1 MSSES
6 LNLVMAGSRKRRI
19 KDKLAKYGVT
29 TGGALVLV
37 ALLLIFFYLLYVV
50 KPIFNG
56 ASVEATSSFTLPT
69 QGKTAWLGVE
79 EQNEIGYRF
88 NDQGQ
93 VSFFAVKA
101 DGGVKVGQVLGQASV
116 AGDVTAVAP
125 PAPGQKL
132 IAYGFADG
140 KAMVVQPSFKVSYPN
155 DVRVI
160 EPSLQYPF
168 GEEPVVIDPQ
178 GKALTRMV
186 FEATKDKMATAAV
199 TEDGR
204 GVMTVMSGE
213 ENFLSGEVEW
223 SSQNYAIPSLPRHV
237 DQMLLTPNLRILFVR
252 EGNRLSV
259 YDIHNLSD
267 ISLRDVMEINAP
279 NADVTQVALLS
290 GASSLMVGND
300 NGVISQWFE
309 VAKDGK
315 RQFTQIRDFKGDGPV
330 ALLTPEHFRKGF
342 ISAANDGTINFFHA
356 TGEAK
361 LLGETIEGGALAAL
375 AISPRHNLL
384 LTQQGND
391 FKVFEVENDH
401 PEVTWSALWQEVW
414 YEGYPEPQYV
424 WQSTSASNELTQ
436 QGNDFKVFEVE
447 NDHPEVTW
455 SALWQ
460 EVWYEGYPEPM
471 YVWQS
476 TSASNDFE
484 AKLSLVP
491 LVFGTLKASFYAM
504 LFAVPL
510 GVAGAIYTAYFMSAG
525 LRKYVKPT
533 VEIMAALPT
542 VILGFL
548 AGLWLAPII
557 EGALPGVILLLLLL
571 PMGMLL
577 TALVWNYLPER
588 GRSWLPEGWHAILL
602 IPVLLLIGWGAFAL
616 SPLIENAFMH
626 GDSRIWLTHEMGI
639 KFDQRNSLVVGI
651 AMGFAVIPTIF
662 SIAEDAVFSVPKH
675 LTQGSLALG
684 ATPWQTLS
692 RVVILTASPGIFS
705 AVMMGLGRAVGET
718 MIVLMATGNTPIMD
732 FSMFQGLRTLAANIA
747 VEMPESEVGSSHY
760 RVLFLAA
767 FVLFVFTFMFNTLAE
782 FIRQRLREKYSSL

>member
-6 LNLVMAGSRKRRI
+6 LHLVMAGSRKRRI

-56 ASVEATSSFTLPT
+56 ASMEPTASFTLPI

-88 NDQGQ
+88 SDQGQ
-93 VSFFAVKA
+93 VNFFAVQN
-101 DGGVKVGQVLGQASV
+101 DGKVKVGQSLGQAQV
-116 AGDVTAVAP
+116 KGDITAVAP
-125 PAPGQKL
+125 PSPGQKL
-132 IAYGFADG
+132 MAYGFADG
-140 KAMVVQPSFKVSYPN
+140 KAQVVQPAFKVSYPN

-168 GEEPVVIDPQ
+168 GEEPVVVDPA
-178 GKALTRMV
+178 GKALSLMV

-199 TEDGR
+199 TADGR
-204 GVMTVMSGE
+204 GVMMVMSGE

-223 SSQNYAIPSLPRHV
+223 SAQNYSIPSLPRHV

-252 EGNRLSV
+252 DGNRLSV
-259 YDIHNLSD
+259 YDIHNLND
-267 ISLRDVMEINAP
+267 ISLRNVLEINAP
-279 NADVTQVALLS
+279 DANVTRVELLS
-290 GASSLMVGND
+290 GASSLLVGND

-309 VAKDGK
+309 VARDGK
-315 RQFTQIRDFKGDGPV
+315 RQFTQIRDFKGDGAV
-330 ALLTPEHFRKGF
+330 AQLTPEHFRKGF
-342 ISAANDGTINFFHA
+342 ISADKSGTISFFHA
-356 TGEAK
+356 TGETK
-361 LLGETIEGGALAAL
+361 LLSEKVEGGPLAAL
-375 AISPRHNLL
+375 AISPRHNVLL
-384 LTQQGND
+384 MQQGGA
-391 FKVFEVENDH
+391 FKLFAVENEH
-401 PEVTWSALWQEVW
+401 PEVTWSALWQQVW
-414 YEGYPEPQYV
+414 YEGYPEPQ
-424 WQSTSASNELTQ
+424 
-436 QGNDFKVFEVE
+436 
-447 NDHPEVTW
+447 
-455 SALWQ
+455 
-460 EVWYEGYPEPM
+460 

-504 LFAVPL
+504 VFAVPL

-557 EGALPGVILLLLLL
+557 EGALPGVVLLLILL

-588 GRSWLPEGWHAILL
+588 GKSWLPEGWHAILL
-602 IPVLLLIGWGAFAL
+602 IPVLLLIGWGAFAV

-626 GDSRIWLTHEMGI
+626 GDSRIWLTHDMGI

-767 FVLFVFTFMFNTLAE
+767 FVLFVFTFLFNTLAE

>member
-56 ASVEATSSFTLPT
+56 ASMEPTASFTLPAA
-69 QGKTAWLGVE
+69 GKTAWLGVE

-88 NDQGQ
+88 SDKGQ
-93 VSFFAVKA
+93 VNFFAVQGDDKI
-101 DGGVKVGQVLGQASV
+101 KVGQSLGQAQV
-116 AGDVTAVAP
+116 AGDITTVAT
-125 PAPGQKL
+125 PAPGQRL

-140 KAMVVQPSFKVSYPN
+140 KAQVVQPAFKVSYPN

-178 GKALTRMV
+178 GKALQLMV

-213 ENFLSGEVEW
+213 ENFISGEIEW
-223 SSQNYAIPSLPRHV
+223 SSENYTIPSLPRHV

-259 YDIHNLSD
+259 YDIHNLSE
-267 ISLRDVMEINAP
+267 ISLRNVLEINAP
-279 NADVTQVALLS
+279 NANVTRVQLLS
-290 GASSLMVGND
+290 GASSLLVGND

-315 RQFTQIRDFKGDGPV
+315 RQFTQIRDFKGDGAV
-330 ALLTPEHFRKGF
+330 DLLTPEHFRKGF
-342 ISAANDGTINFFHA
+342 ISADKDGIISFFHA
-356 TGEAK
+356 TGETK
-361 LLGETIEGGALAAL
+361 LLTETVEGGELSAL

-384 LTQQGND
+384 LMQQGNS
-391 FKVFEVENDH
+391 FKLFSVENEH
-401 PEVTWSALWQEVW
+401 PEVTWSALWQQVW
-414 YEGYPEPQYV
+414 YEGYPEPQ
-424 WQSTSASNELTQ
+424 
-436 QGNDFKVFEVE
+436 
-447 NDHPEVTW
+447 
-455 SALWQ
+455 
-460 EVWYEGYPEPM
+460 

-491 LVFGTLKASFYAM
+491 LSFGTLKAAFYAL

-510 GVAGAIYTAYFMSAG
+510 GIAGAIYTAYFMSPG
-525 LRKYVKPT
+525 MRKFVKPT
-533 VEIMAALPT
+533 IEIMEALPT

-548 AGLWLAPII
+548 AGLWLAPIV
-557 EGALPGVILLLLLL
+557 EDYLPGIFMMLVML

-577 TALVWNYLPER
+577 AALLWHLLPDTLKQ
-588 GRSWLPEGWHAILL
+588 SVPEGSQAVLL
-602 IPVLLLIGWGAFAL
+602 IPVVILIGWMALTL
-616 SPLIENAFMH
+616 SPVVENAFFG
-626 GDSRIWLTHEMGI
+626 GDTRSWLTNVMGI

-767 FVLFVFTFMFNTLAE
+767 FVLFVFTFLFNTLAE
-782 FIRQRLREKYSSL
+782 FVRQRLREKYSSM

>member
-1 MSSES
+1 M
-6 LNLVMAGSRKRRI
+6 
-19 KDKLAKYGVT
+19 AKYGVT

-56 ASVEATSSFTLPT
+56 ATMEPTASFTLPVA
-69 QGKTAWLGVE
+69 GKTAWLGVE

-88 NDQGQ
+88 SDKGQ
-93 VSFFAVKA
+93 VNFFAVQG
-101 DGGVKVGQVLGQASV
+101 DGKVKVGQVLGQAQV
-116 AGDVTAVAP
+116 KGDITAVAP

-140 KAMVVQPSFKVSYPN
+140 KAQVVQPYFKVSYPN

-160 EPSLQYPF
+160 EPSLQSPF
-168 GEEPVVIDPQ
+168 GEEPVVVDPQ
-178 GKALTRMV
+178 GKALTLMV

-199 TEDGR
+199 TADGR
-204 GVMTVMSGE
+204 GVMAVMSGE
-213 ENFLSGEVEW
+213 ENFLSGDIEW
-223 SSQNYAIPSLPRHV
+223 SAQNYSIPSLPRHV

-259 YDIHNLSD
+259 YDIHNLND

-279 NADVTQVALLS
+279 NANVTRVELLS
-290 GASSLMVGND
+290 GASSLLVGND

-309 VAKDGK
+309 VARDGK
-315 RQFTQIRDFKGDGPV
+315 RQFTQIRDFKGDGAV
-330 ALLTPEHFRKGF
+330 AQLTPEHFRKGF
-342 ISAANDGTINFFHA
+342 ISADKEGTVSFFHA
-356 TGEAK
+356 TGETK
-361 LLGETIEGGALAAL
+361 LLSEKVEGGALSAL
-375 AISPRHNLL
+375 AISPRHNVLL
-384 LTQQGND
+384 MQQGD
-391 FKVFEVENDH
+391 AFKLFSVENEH
-401 PEVTWSALWQEVW
+401 PEVTWSALWQQVW
-414 YEGYPEPQYV
+414 YEGYPEPQ
-424 WQSTSASNELTQ
+424 
-436 QGNDFKVFEVE
+436 
-447 NDHPEVTW
+447 
-455 SALWQ
+455 
-460 EVWYEGYPEPM
+460 

-504 LFAVPL
+504 VFAVPL

-557 EGALPGVILLLLLL
+557 EGALPGVVLLLILL

-577 TALVWNYLPER
+577 TALIWNYLPER
-588 GRSWLPEGWHAILL
+588 GKSWLPEGWHAILL
-602 IPVLLLIGWGAFAL
+602 IPVLLLIGWGAFAV

-767 FVLFVFTFMFNTLAE
+767 FVLFVFTFLFNTLAE

>member
-6 LNLVMAGSRKRRI
+6 LHLGMAGSRKRRI

-56 ASVEATSSFTLPT
+56 ATMEPTASFTLPT
-69 QGKTAWLGVE
+69 SGKTAWLGVE

-88 NDQGQ
+88 SDNGQ
-93 VSFFAVKA
+93 VNFFAVQG
-101 DGGVKVGQVLGQASV
+101 DGKIKVGQSLGQAEV

-140 KAMVVQPSFKVSYPN
+140 KAQVVQPSFKVSYPN

-168 GEEPVVIDPQ
+168 GEEPVVVDPE
-178 GKALTRMV
+178 GKALKTMV
-186 FEATKDKMATAAV
+186 FEATKDKMAAAAV

-213 ENFLSGEVEW
+213 ENFLSGEIEW
-223 SSQNYAIPSLPRHV
+223 SAQNYTIPSLPRHV

-259 YDIHNLSD
+259 YDIQNLSD
-267 ISLRDVMEINAP
+267 ISVRNVLEINAP
-279 NADVTQVALLS
+279 NASVTRVELLS
-290 GASSLMVGND
+290 GASSLLVGND

-315 RQFTQIRDFKGDGPV
+315 RQFTQIRDFKGDGAV
-330 ALLTPEHFRKGF
+330 AQLTPEHFRKGF
-342 ISAANDGTINFFHA
+342 ISADKEGTVSFFHA
-356 TGEAK
+356 TGETK
-361 LLGETIEGGALAAL
+361 LLSEKVEGGALSAL
-375 AISPRHNLL
+375 AISPRHNVLL
-384 LTQQGND
+384 MQQGD
-391 FKVFEVENDH
+391 AFKLFAVENEH
-401 PEVTWSALWQEVW
+401 PEVTWSALWQQVW
-414 YEGYPEPQYV
+414 YEGYPEPQ
-424 WQSTSASNELTQ
+424 
-436 QGNDFKVFEVE
+436 
-447 NDHPEVTW
+447 
-455 SALWQ
+455 
-460 EVWYEGYPEPM
+460 

-504 LFAVPL
+504 VFAVPL

-557 EGALPGVILLLLLL
+557 EGALPGVVLLLILL

-577 TALVWNYLPER
+577 TALIWNYLPER
-588 GRSWLPEGWHAILL
+588 GKSWLPEGWHAILL
-602 IPVLLLIGWGAFAL
+602 IPVLLLIGWGAFAV

-767 FVLFVFTFMFNTLAE
+767 FVLFVFTFLFNTLAE

>member
-6 LNLVMAGSRKRRI
+6 INLGMAGSRKRRI

-56 ASVEATSSFTLPT
+56 ATMEPTASFTLPVA
-69 QGKTAWLGVE
+69 GKTAWLGVE

-88 NDQGQ
+88 SDKGQ
-93 VSFFAVKA
+93 VNFFAVQG
-101 DGGVKVGQVLGQASV
+101 DGKVKVGQVLGQAQV
-116 AGDVTAVAP
+116 KGDITAVAP

-140 KAMVVQPSFKVSYPN
+140 KAQVVQPYFKVSYPN

-160 EPSLQYPF
+160 EPSLQSPF
-168 GEEPVVIDPQ
+168 GEEPVVVDPQ
-178 GKALTRMV
+178 GKALTLMV

-199 TEDGR
+199 TADGR
-204 GVMTVMSGE
+204 GVMAVMSGE
-213 ENFLSGEVEW
+213 ENFLSGDIEW
-223 SSQNYAIPSLPRHV
+223 SAQNYSIPSLPRHV

-259 YDIHNLSD
+259 YDIHNLND

-279 NADVTQVALLS
+279 NANVTRVELLS
-290 GASSLMVGND
+290 GASSLLVGND

-309 VAKDGK
+309 VARDGK
-315 RQFTQIRDFKGDGPV
+315 RQFTQIRDFKGDGAV
-330 ALLTPEHFRKGF
+330 AQLTPEHFRKGF
-342 ISAANDGTINFFHA
+342 ISADKEGTVSFFHA
-356 TGEAK
+356 TGETK
-361 LLGETIEGGALAAL
+361 LLSEKVEGGALSAL

-384 LTQQGND
+384 LMQQGD
-391 FKVFEVENDH
+391 AFKLFAVENEH
-401 PEVTWSALWQEVW
+401 PEVTWSALWQQVW
-414 YEGYPEPQYV
+414 YEGYPEPQ
-424 WQSTSASNELTQ
+424 
-436 QGNDFKVFEVE
+436 
-447 NDHPEVTW
+447 
-455 SALWQ
+455 
-460 EVWYEGYPEPM
+460 

-504 LFAVPL
+504 VFAVPL
-510 GVAGAIYTAYFMSAG
+510 GVAGAIYTAYFMSVG

-557 EGALPGVILLLLLL
+557 EGALPGVVLLLILL

-577 TALVWNYLPER
+577 TALIWNYLPER
-588 GRSWLPEGWHAILL
+588 GKSWLPEGWHAILL
-602 IPVLLLIGWGAFAL
+602 IPVLLLIGWGAFAV

-767 FVLFVFTFMFNTLAE
+767 FVLFVFTFLFNTLAE

>member
-56 ASVEATSSFTLPT
+56 ASMEPATSFTLPVA
-69 QGKTAWLGVE
+69 GKTAWLGME

-88 NDQGQ
+88 SDKGQ
-93 VSFFAVKA
+93 VNFFALQGDDKI
-101 DGGVKVGQVLGQASV
+101 KVGQSLGQAQV
-116 AGDVTAVAP
+116 AGDISTATT

-140 KAMVVQPSFKVSYPN
+140 KALVVQPAFKVSYPN

-160 EPSLQYPF
+160 EPSLKYPF

-178 GKALTRMV
+178 GKALQRMV
-186 FEATKDKMATAAV
+186 FEATKDKMATVAV

-213 ENFLSGEVEW
+213 ENFISGEIEW
-223 SSQNYAIPSLPRHV
+223 SSENYTIPSLPRHV

-252 EGNRLSV
+252 QGNRLSV
-259 YDIHNLSD
+259 YDIHNLSE
-267 ISLRDVMEINAP
+267 ISLRNVLEINAT
-279 NADVTQVALLS
+279 NANVTRVELLA
-290 GASSLMVGND
+290 GASSLLVGND

-315 RQFTQIRDFKGDGPV
+315 RQFTQIRDFKGDGAV
-330 ALLTPEHFRKGF
+330 DLLTPEHFRKGF
-342 ISAANDGTINFFHA
+342 ISADKDGIISFFHA
-356 TGEAK
+356 TGETK
-361 LLGETIEGGALAAL
+361 LLTETVEGGELSAL
-375 AISPRHNLL
+375 AISPRHNALL
-384 LTQQGND
+384 MQQGD
-391 FKVFEVENDH
+391 TFKLFTVENDH
-401 PEVTWSALWQEVW
+401 PEVTWSALWQKVW
-414 YEGYPEPQYV
+414 YEGYPEPQ
-424 WQSTSASNELTQ
+424 
-436 QGNDFKVFEVE
+436 
-447 NDHPEVTW
+447 
-455 SALWQ
+455 
-460 EVWYEGYPEPM
+460 

-491 LVFGTLKASFYAM
+491 LSFGTLKAAFYAL

-510 GVAGAIYTAYFMSAG
+510 GIAGAIYTAYFMSPG
-525 LRKYVKPT
+525 MRKFVKPT
-533 VEIMAALPT
+533 IEIMEALPT

-548 AGLWLAPII
+548 AGLWLAPIV
-557 EGALPGVILLLLLL
+557 EDYLPGIFMMLVML

-577 TALVWNYLPER
+577 AALLWHLLPDTLKQ
-588 GRSWLPEGWHAILL
+588 SVPEGSQAVLL
-602 IPVLLLIGWGAFAL
+602 IPVVILIGWMALTL
-616 SPLIENAFMH
+616 SPVVENAFFG
-626 GDSRIWLTHEMGI
+626 GDTRSWLTNVMGI

-767 FVLFVFTFMFNTLAE
+767 FVLFVFTFFFNTLAE
-782 FIRQRLREKYSSL
+782 FVRQRLREKYSSM

>member
-6 LNLVMAGSRKRRI
+6 INLGMAGSRKRRI

-56 ASVEATSSFTLPT
+56 ATMEPTASFTLPVA
-69 QGKTAWLGVE
+69 GKTAWLGVE

-88 NDQGQ
+88 SDKGQ
-93 VSFFAVKA
+93 VNFFAVQG
-101 DGGVKVGQVLGQASV
+101 DGKVKVGQVLGQAQV
-116 AGDVTAVAP
+116 KGDITAVAP

-140 KAMVVQPSFKVSYPN
+140 KAQVVQPYFKVSYPN

-160 EPSLQYPF
+160 EPSLQSPF
-168 GEEPVVIDPQ
+168 GEAPVVVDPQ
-178 GKALTRMV
+178 GKALTLMV

-199 TEDGR
+199 TADGR
-204 GVMTVMSGE
+204 GVMAVMSGE
-213 ENFLSGEVEW
+213 ENFLSGDIEW
-223 SSQNYAIPSLPRHV
+223 SAQNYSIPSLPRHV

-259 YDIHNLSD
+259 YDIHNLND

-279 NADVTQVALLS
+279 NANVTRVELLS
-290 GASSLMVGND
+290 GASSLLVGND

-309 VAKDGK
+309 VARDGK
-315 RQFTQIRDFKGDGPV
+315 RQFTQIRDFKGDGAV
-330 ALLTPEHFRKGF
+330 VQLTPEHFRKGF
-342 ISAANDGTINFFHA
+342 ISADKEGTVSFFHA
-356 TGEAK
+356 TGETK
-361 LLGETIEGGALAAL
+361 LLSEKVEGGALSAL
-375 AISPRHNLL
+375 AISPRHNVLL
-384 LTQQGND
+384 MQQGD
-391 FKVFEVENDH
+391 AFKLFAVENEH
-401 PEVTWSALWQEVW
+401 PEVTWSALWQQVW
-414 YEGYPEPQYV
+414 YEGYPEPQ
-424 WQSTSASNELTQ
+424 
-436 QGNDFKVFEVE
+436 
-447 NDHPEVTW
+447 
-455 SALWQ
+455 
-460 EVWYEGYPEPM
+460 

-504 LFAVPL
+504 VFAVPL

-557 EGALPGVILLLLLL
+557 EGALPGVVLLLILL

-577 TALVWNYLPER
+577 TALIWNYLPER
-588 GRSWLPEGWHAILL
+588 GKSWLPEGWHAILL
-602 IPVLLLIGWGAFAL
+602 IPVLLLIGWGAFAV

-767 FVLFVFTFMFNTLAE
+767 FVLFVFTFLFNTLAE

>member
-6 LNLVMAGSRKRRI
+6 INLGMAGSRKRRI

-56 ASVEATSSFTLPT
+56 ATMEPTASFTLPVA
-69 QGKTAWLGVE
+69 GKTAWLGVE

-88 NDQGQ
+88 SDKGQ
-93 VSFFAVKA
+93 VNFFAVQG
-101 DGGVKVGQVLGQASV
+101 DGKVKVGQVLGQAQV
-116 AGDVTAVAP
+116 KGDITAVAP

-140 KAMVVQPSFKVSYPN
+140 KAQVVQPYFKVSYPN

-160 EPSLQYPF
+160 EPSLQSPF
-168 GEEPVVIDPQ
+168 GEEPVVVDPQ
-178 GKALTRMV
+178 GKALTLMV

-199 TEDGR
+199 TADGR
-204 GVMTVMSGE
+204 GVMAVMSGE
-213 ENFLSGEVEW
+213 ENFLSGDIEW
-223 SSQNYAIPSLPRHV
+223 SAQNYSIPSLPRHV

-259 YDIHNLSD
+259 YDIHNLND

-279 NADVTQVALLS
+279 NANVTRVELLS
-290 GASSLMVGND
+290 GASSLLVGND

-309 VAKDGK
+309 VARDGK
-315 RQFTQIRDFKGDGPV
+315 RQFTQIRDFKGDGAV
-330 ALLTPEHFRKGF
+330 AQLTPEHFRKGF
-342 ISAANDGTINFFHA
+342 ISADNEGTVSFFHA
-356 TGEAK
+356 TGETK
-361 LLGETIEGGALAAL
+361 LLSEKVEGGALSAL
-375 AISPRHNLL
+375 AISPRHNVLL
-384 LTQQGND
+384 MQQGD
-391 FKVFEVENDH
+391 AFKLFAVENEH
-401 PEVTWSALWQEVW
+401 PEVTWSALWQQVW
-414 YEGYPEPQYV
+414 YEGYPEPQ
-424 WQSTSASNELTQ
+424 
-436 QGNDFKVFEVE
+436 
-447 NDHPEVTW
+447 
-455 SALWQ
+455 
-460 EVWYEGYPEPM
+460 

-504 LFAVPL
+504 VFAVPL

-557 EGALPGVILLLLLL
+557 EGALPGVVLLLILL

-577 TALVWNYLPER
+577 TALIWNYLPER
-588 GRSWLPEGWHAILL
+588 GKSWLPEGWHAILL
-602 IPVLLLIGWGAFAL
+602 IPVLLLIGWGAFAV

-767 FVLFVFTFMFNTLAE
+767 FVLFVFTFLFNTLAE